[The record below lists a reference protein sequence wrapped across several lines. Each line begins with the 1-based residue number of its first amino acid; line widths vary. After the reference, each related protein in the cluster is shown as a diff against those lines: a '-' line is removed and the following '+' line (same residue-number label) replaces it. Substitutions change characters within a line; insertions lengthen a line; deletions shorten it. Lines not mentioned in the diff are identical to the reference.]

1 MDEQFIF
8 NFHVFLTVI
17 SDFLYHAVNT
27 RRMLTQMRSIRL
39 LFFPFLAL
47 TALALFSTYVY
58 SAELAEPSDAF
69 IYQLKESLVKISTAT
84 KSGGHGFGT
93 GVAISKDLIVTNCH
107 VITNASGVSASKW
120 GEEFP
125 PVALLADW
133 KHDVCILRFEWANFK
148 PVALG
153 DPNSLAYEQPV
164 ISISMP
170 SDSPAPYVALSTIKA
185 LYPMDNSAVIRSEA
199 AFAIG
204 ASGSPLFDYDGKLV
218 GISTFKSPG
227 RNAYFYN
234 MSVQWVKDLL
244 QSPEVKLNSP
254 HDLPFWDAPEDTR
267 PYFMQVVLPF
277 QNQRWHDLQKIANN
291 WTTHEPD
298 NVEAWYYLGMATL
311 NLGDKTSANKD
322 FQNALKLKSNHPAT
336 LQALALMA
344 HEQGNEAEVEKIR
357 LTLKDVSTDVLQSL
371 DEALKNP
378 SKAN

>member
-1 MDEQFIF
+1 MKLYSTAPILQ
-8 NFHVFLTVI
+8 LSI
-17 SDFLYHAVNT
+17 SIVL
-27 RRMLTQMRSIRL
+27 
-39 LFFPFLAL
+39 L
-47 TALALFSTYVY
+47 TATLNASSASLPDPTDAL
-58 SAELAEPSDAF
+58 
-69 IYQLKESLVKISTAT
+69 IYQLKESLVKVSTAT

-93 GVAISKDLIVTNCH
+93 GIAITKDHIVTNCH
-107 VITNASGVSASKW
+107 VIANAGGVSASRW

-133 KHDVCILRFEWANFK
+133 KHDICILRFEWANFK

-185 LYPMDNSAVIRSEA
+185 LYPMDNSAVVRTEA

-204 ASGSPLFDYDGKLV
+204 ASGSPLFDYDGKLI

-234 MSVQWVKDLL
+234 MSVQWVKDLMKT
-244 QSPEVKLNSP
+244 PEVKLNSP
-254 HDLPFWDAPEDTR
+254 HDLPFWDAPEASR

-277 QNQRWHDLQKIANN
+277 QNKRWQDLQKVAYT
-291 WTTHEPD
+291 WTVSEPN
-298 NVEAWYYLGMATL
+298 NVEAWYYLGIATL
-311 NLGDKTSANKD
+311 RLGDNANANKD
-322 FQNALKLKSNHPAT
+322 FQTALKLKSNHPAT

-344 HEQGNEAEVEKIR
+344 HEQGNEAEVEKMR
-357 LTLKDVSTDVLQSL
+357 LSLKDVSTDLLQSL
-371 DEALKNP
+371 DEELKSPEKVN
-378 SKAN
+378 